1 MTQIKIISNPYEKQ
15 ITYQRHDEAS
25 DEWENITESA
35 DYSGK
40 LKADKLIH
48 GFFPFVVK
56 EIVDDIIDE
65 YDDARGKIRLFF
77 EGTGDEYNDL
87 AAVCRTP
94 EIANVVEL
102 QPLTRRLNNAW
113 EILPK
118 VVAIFDKNVRP
129 IVGKSI
135 SEDSPHKASIETDLE
150 KYADASN
157 EIVPICVIGNYSAG
171 KSTFINALIGN
182 EILPSG
188 DKAVTARIFKIYQSK
203 DAHSAEV
210 IFTCEGAREDLVL
223 SEEDFRFAEGRED
236 DEIAKGLTKVLSAIQ
251 EKGYAI
257 RVNKAL
263 AFINSF
269 VNAKKQDAVGSV
281 IEIHIPFRKGLWGD
295 FPGKY
300 VILDTPGSNAAS
312 HADHKAVLT
321 EAMEGMSNGIPIYVA
336 EYDSLDST
344 DNESLYDIA
353 RQMEGLDPRFTMI
366 VVNKADAANLP
377 KEDFSEEEKDAILH
391 ESIPKHLYSSGIY
404 FVSSIM
410 GLGSKNGGAFVDDH
424 CDETFGLY
432 QSRFTDDKD
441 RHYKQ
446 LYKYDIMPDQIKP
459 EAMKAASKAADDDR
473 LFVNSGFYSV
483 EHAIQT
489 FSTKYASYNKCQQSE
504 LFLDKVIDSTET
516 ELKTTTDEREA
527 AKKDM
532 EEKLEADT
540 QKKIEEIETSANEEL
555 LSYEDAYGN
564 AMQPALDEAKAA
576 YTVQDFKVQE
586 AYLTREHQKNLD
598 VDSKKADAK
607 KQAADVSDA
616 VKGGFRRL
624 RKNFSLNTLKEVSSS
639 VMKETKEAIDSSSAA
654 RSSSRE
660 ADRQAAG
667 DLISQANQ
675 NFCAQAKKAEGDLD
689 KAAREYWT
697 ECSEKFR
704 ERLAEVVKN
713 STLSQKKK
721 DEITEMIVDY
731 EKLNFDSVEN
741 GEIFK
746 VDEFDYLL
754 NLGNLKL
761 FKMDR
766 LFLSRLTDAYAA
778 RLSAVVDKVNQN
790 IHDAY
795 VNSFTGWEEN
805 LVNVVRMNIVDY
817 SPELKAQQ
825 RRINEETERIHGLQ
839 NMLSRLE
846 LYAEDIHAMTAWQ
859 EA

>member
-1 MTQIKIISNPYEKQ
+1 MTQIKIISNPYKKR
-15 ITYQRHDEAS
+15 ITYQRYEDSEH
-25 DEWENITESA
+25 EWENITENA
-35 DYSGK
+35 GYSGK

-48 GFFPFVVK
+48 GFFPFAVK

-65 YDDARGKIRLFF
+65 YDDSREKISLFF
-77 EGTGDEYNDL
+77 EGTGDEYNDM
-87 AAVCRTP
+87 AAVCREP
-94 EIANVVEL
+94 ETAAVIDL
-102 QPLTRRLNNAW
+102 QPLKRRLNNAW
-113 EILPK
+113 EVLPR
-118 VVAIFDKNVRP
+118 VVEIFDKNVRP

-135 SEDSPHKASIETDLE
+135 SGDSPNKEKVESDLE

-157 EIVPICVIGNYSAG
+157 DIVPICVIGNYSAG

-203 DAHSAEV
+203 DAHAAEV
-210 IFTCEGAREDLVL
+210 IFTYDGETEKLYL
-223 SEEDFRFAEGRED
+223 SEDGFKLGGTSNEIAEGLR
-236 DEIAKGLTKVLSAIQ
+236 KVLSSIETA
-251 EKGYAI
+251 GYSI

-269 VNAKKQDAVGSV
+269 VNAEKKDVVGSV
-281 IEIHIPFRKGLWGD
+281 IEIHIPFRKGLWAD

-377 KEDFSEEEKDAILH
+377 KEDFSAEEKDAILH

-410 GLGSKNGGAFVDDH
+410 GLGAKNGGSFIDDH

-432 QSRFTDDKD
+432 QNRFTDDTD

-459 EAMKAASKAADDDR
+459 AAMQAAAEEAGQDK

-504 LFLDKVIDSTET
+504 LFLDKVIDSTGA
-516 ELKTTTDEREA
+516 ELKETTERREA

-540 QKKIEEIETSANEEL
+540 QKKIAEIEHSANEEL
-555 LSYEDAYGN
+555 LSYEDAYEN
-564 AMQPALDEAKAA
+564 AMQPALEQAKTA

-598 VDSKKADAK
+598 VDSKKAEAK
-607 KQAADVSDA
+607 KQAADVGDA

-624 RKNFSLNTLKEVSSS
+624 RSSFSLNTLKEVSSS
-639 VMKETKEAIDSSSAA
+639 VLKETKEAIDSSSAA

-660 ADRQAAG
+660 ADRQAAS

-675 NFCAQAKKAEGDLD
+675 NFCAQAKKAEEDLD
-689 KAAREYWT
+689 KEAREYWT

-741 GEIFK
+741 GEIFT

-754 NLGNLKL
+754 NLGNIKL
-761 FKMDR
+761 FKMDK
-766 LFLSRLTDAYAA
+766 LFLSRLTEAYAA
-778 RLSAVVDKVNQN
+778 RLAAVVDKVDHN

-795 VNSFTGWEEN
+795 INSFTGWEEN

-825 RRINEETERIHGLQ
+825 RMINAETEKIHGLQ

-859 EA
+859 EEN